1 MTEGKVFKN
10 TQIGLNNHGS
20 IRNDTVAKAI
30 RHAHLIIYSNKHVK
44 DTNDDNPQYSLG
56 QPQNLSYS
64 NELFTPGWTRQSP
77 HGSMCGNSSIDT
89 YENDLMEM
97 FDVGKQ

>member
-44 DTNDDNPQYSLG
+44 DTNDDNP
-56 QPQNLSYS
+56 
-64 NELFTPGWTRQSP
+64 
-77 HGSMCGNSSIDT
+77 
-89 YENDLMEM
+89 
-97 FDVGKQ
+97 